1 MLDTTP
7 TLLALDFDG
16 ILCDGLLEYFQAA
29 WRAYCQIWSPPDGTP
44 PDGTPPDGVAEKF
57 YRLRPVIETGWEMPV
72 VIRAI
77 LDGVSE
83 AEILADWAAIAPQY
97 VQSTPLTPLEIGSTV
112 DRVRDAWIAEDL
124 VGWLALHRFYP
135 GVIDRL
141 RNLDTVYPVIITT
154 KEERFVSQLLQQ
166 QGFTLPDSQI
176 FGKSLRQ
183 PKAQTLRTLIQ
194 ELKFKTDTP
203 VVVWFVE
210 DRLKTLQGIQTQPDL
225 EDVRL
230 FLGDWGYNTEAER
243 AIANLDPRIHL
254 LSLENFA
261 QDFAQWV

>member
-1 MLDTTP
+1 MQDTTP

-29 WRAYCQIWSPPDGTP
+29 WRAYCQIWSPPNS
-44 PDGTPPDGVAEKF
+44 TPPDGVAEQF

-77 LDGVSE
+77 LEGVAE
-83 AEILADWAAIAPQY
+83 ADILADWTAIAPQY
-97 VQSTPLTPLEIGSTV
+97 IQSTPLTPLEIGSTV

-124 VGWLALHRFYP
+124 EGWLALHRFYP

-141 RNLDTVYPVIITT
+141 RNLGAAYPVIITT

-176 FGKSLRQ
+176 FGKSRRQ
-183 PKAQTLRTLIQ
+183 PKAQTLRNLIQ
-194 ELKFKTDTP
+194 ESKLKTDTP
-203 VVVWFVE
+203 VIVWFVE
-210 DRLKTLQGIQTQPDL
+210 DRLKTLQGIQAQPDL
-225 EDVRL
+225 EDVQL
-230 FLGDWGYNTEAER
+230 FLGNWGYNTEAER
-243 AIANLDPRIHL
+243 AIASLAPKIHL
-254 LSLENFA
+254 LSLDIFA
-261 QDFAQWV
+261 QDFSFWI

>member
-1 MLDTTP
+1 MPNTP

-29 WRAYCQIWSPPDGTP
+29 WRAYCQIWSPPDSTP
-44 PDGTPPDGVAEKF
+44 PAGVAEKF

-77 LDGVSE
+77 LEGVSE
-83 AEILADWAAIAPQY
+83 AEILANWSAIAPQY
-97 VQSTPLTPLEIGSTV
+97 AQTTPLTPLEIGSKV
-112 DRVRDAWIAEDL
+112 DQVRDAWIADDL
-124 VGWLALHRFYP
+124 DGWLALHRFYP

-141 RNLDTVYPVIITT
+141 QNLGEVYPVIITT

-166 QGFTLPDSQI
+166 QGVNLPDSQI

-194 ELKFKTDTP
+194 EFKLKSDRP
-203 VVVWFVE
+203 VVWFVE

-225 EDVRL
+225 EEVYL
-230 FLGDWGYNTEAER
+230 FLGDWGYNTASER
-243 AIANLDPRIHL
+243 EIASSDPRIHL
-254 LSLENFA
+254 LSLNAFA
-261 QDFAQWV
+261 QDLSSWF